1 MVDMPETAKARPKIG
16 ARTTPG
22 EVRVPFGILIIGNS
36 KSSKWV
42 VVSNPQSPF
51 EQRRGDY
58 ARPFPTGYVDASL
71 SR

>member
-1 MVDMPETAKARPKIG
+1 M
-16 ARTTPG
+16 PG